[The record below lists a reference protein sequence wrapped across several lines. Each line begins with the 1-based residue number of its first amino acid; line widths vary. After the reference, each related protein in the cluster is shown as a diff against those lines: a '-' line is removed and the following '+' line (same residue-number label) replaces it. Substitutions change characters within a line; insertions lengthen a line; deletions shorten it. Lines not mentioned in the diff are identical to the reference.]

1 MTVLDHMLDELEK
14 ISNSMMGYNGMSTAG
29 AQMSPPPSMPSP
41 SPKMSASTPSMSS
54 MGATAMKGMSTHCDK
69 CFLKLPDRNVPLA
82 CPRCKSTIRGV
93 RDIESAPAEKQDNAK
108 EPGET
113 HESGPTGGE
122 AAVNEELAE
131 GSYSDMGKY
140 SQAVIPAQ
148 AKHTLTA
155 IGALGGGLYLGNALR
170 KMLSGQQQIR
180 PNAITPQGE
189 IRHFIKSGGVR
200 HSKGSKLTSL
210 NLHRRGGHYGSVE
223 AGLQRIA
230 RATARHAKRIT
241 PMV

>member
-155 IGALGGGLYLGNALR
+155 IGALGGGLYLGNTLR
-170 KMLSGQQQIR
+170 KMLGQAQLQ

-200 HSKGSKLTSL
+200 HSRGSKLTSL